1 MNHMEKLRENEKSI
15 LSLLSY
21 RKYSKDKRID
31 NEINRLVRENK
42 RIKNMTLED
51 ALMRETITVTF
62 ESRMNHDTVTRI
74 KNRK

>member
-42 RIKNMTLED
+42 RIKNMTLEG
-51 ALMRETITVTF
+51 ALMTKTITVTF
-62 ESRMNHDTVTRI
+62 ESRINHEERRT
-74 KNRK
+74 KNR

>member
-42 RIKNMTLED
+42 RIKNMTLEG
-51 ALMRETITVTF
+51 ASMTKTITVTF